1 MKNLLIMLT
10 ILFAQNAFAHGPLL
24 DAMKEMGASFK
35 TVAIGLQGGTMTSV
49 ELEASETLQMGIA
62 KASLHYPATANT
74 DPLKIKY
81 SQWMAEL
88 NKLGLELEGAI
99 EVAMAQNPQDL
110 TEATRIFGEMN
121 DLRREG
127 HAEFKDDH

>member
-1 MKNLLIMLT
+1 
-10 ILFAQNAFAHGPLL
+10 
-24 DAMKEMGASFK
+24 MKEMGASFK

-88 NKLGLELEGAI
+88 NKLALELEGAI
-99 EVAMAQNPQDL
+99 EVAMTQSPQDL
-110 TEATRIFGEMN
+110 TETTRIFGEMN
-121 DLRREG
+121 TLRQEG
-127 HAEFKDDH
+127 HAEFKDEH

>member
-1 MKNLLIMLT
+1 MKNLLILLT
-10 ILFAQNAFAHGPLL
+10 VLFVQNSFAHGPFL
-24 DAMKEMGASFK
+24 DAMKEMGESFK
-35 TVAIGLQGGTMTSV
+35 TIAIGLQRGTVTSV
-49 ELEASETLQMGIA
+49 KLEASESLQMGIA
-62 KASLHYPATANT
+62 EASLYYPSTANT

-88 NKLGLELEGAI
+88 NKLGLELEDAI
-99 EVAMAQNPQDL
+99 EMAMAQNPQDL
-110 TEATRIFGEMN
+110 SETTRISGEMN